1 MRNSDYLCTMNE
13 NQNILLVSDVVGM
26 GTIASTAMSPVLA
39 YMGFSTYN
47 LPTSLVSNNFGYGQ
61 YAMLDTTEYLRQ
73 TFPIWEKLGFG
84 FSAIA
89 TGFIPSA
96 EQAELVSKFCA
107 AQAASGA
114 RVFVDPIMGDLGE
127 IYNGL
132 PSDIVEYMRKMLGVA
147 DLCFPNYTEAC
158 FLTDTPYKEE
168 GVSLAE
174 ARRMLDAIRAFGAR
188 SVLVTSMKVDGEPAV
203 AGYNAADGKYFIIN
217 YEELP
222 LFFSGTGDLFSAI
235 LIGHIL
241 KGEGLEPATR
251 KAVDG
256 VYNLIRLNK
265 DAGDPYK
272 GIPVEK
278 YLTIL

>member
-1 MRNSDYLCTMNE
+1 MIFDYICSVKD
-13 NQNILLVSDVVGM
+13 NQNILLVGDVVGM
-26 GTIASTAMSPVLA
+26 GTIGSTAMSPILA

-47 LPTSLVSNNFGYGQ
+47 LPTSLISNNFGYGQ
-61 YAMLDTTEYLRQ
+61 YAMLDTTSYLRQ

-84 FSAIA
+84 FGAIA

-96 EQAELVSKFCA
+96 EQAELISKFCSV
-107 AQAASGA
+107 QAASGA

-127 IYNGL
+127 MYNGL
-132 PSDIVEYMRKMLGVA
+132 PPTIVEYMRVMLAMA
-147 DLCFPNYTEAC
+147 DVCYPNYTEAC
-158 FLTDTPYKEE
+158 LLTGTPYKEE
-168 GVSLAE
+168 GVSRDE
-174 ARRMLDAIRAFGAR
+174 AFLMLDAIRIFGSK
-188 SVLVTSMKVDGEPAV
+188 SVLITSMKLDGKPAV
-203 AGYNAADGKYFIIN
+203 AGYNAADGKYFIIH

-222 LFFSGTGDLFSAI
+222 LFFSGTGDLFSSI
-235 LIGHIL
+235 LIGHVL
-241 KGEGLEPATR
+241 RGEGLEPSTR

-265 DAGDPYK
+265 DAEDPYK

>member
-1 MRNSDYLCTMNE
+1 MKV
-13 NQNILLVSDVVGM
+13 NQNILLVSDLVGM
-26 GTIASTAMSPVLA
+26 GTIASTAMSPILA

-47 LPTSLVSNNFGYGQ
+47 LPTSLVSNNFGYGK
-61 YAMLDTTEYLRQ
+61 YAMSDTTEYLRQ
-73 TFPIWEKLGFG
+73 TFPIWEKLGFS

-96 EQAELVSKFCA
+96 EQAELISKFCT

-114 RVFVDPIMGDLGE
+114 RVFVDPVMGDLGE
-127 IYNGL
+127 MYNGL
-132 PSDIVEYMRKMLGVA
+132 PSDIADYMRRMLRVA
-147 DLCFPNYTEAC
+147 DLCYPNYTEAC
-158 FLTDTPYKEE
+158 FLVDKPYKKE
-168 GVSLAE
+168 GESA
-174 ARRMLDAIRAFGAR
+174 ADTRRMLDDIRSFGAK
-188 SVLVTSMKVDGEPAV
+188 SVLITSMIVDGKPAV
-203 AGYNAADGKYFIIN
+203 AGFNAADGEYFIIH

-241 KGEGLEPATR
+241 RGEGLEPATR